1 MLVYQLIFQ
10 YKIYMSTLIKVI
22 DKFLT
27 NITLTVR
34 KIRNCI
40 GIKKKEHIKVDEL
53 HDTKQ
58 SNTYTDFNSIKL

>member
-1 MLVYQLIFQ
+1 M
-10 YKIYMSTLIKVI
+10 TLIKYI

-40 GIKKKEHIKVDEL
+40 GIKKKEDIKANEL

-58 SNTYTDFNSIKL
+58 SNTYTDFDTVKF

>member
-1 MLVYQLIFQ
+1 
-10 YKIYMSTLIKVI
+10 MSTLIEYI

-27 NITLTVR
+27 SITLTVR

-40 GIKKKEHIKVDEL
+40 GIKKKEHIKVDDEL

-58 SNTYTDFNSIKL
+58 SNTYTHFDTVKF

>member
-1 MLVYQLIFQ
+1 
-10 YKIYMSTLIKVI
+10 MSTLIEYI

-27 NITLTVR
+27 SITLTVR

-40 GIKKKEHIKVDEL
+40 GIKKKEHIKVDDEL

-58 SNTYTDFNSIKL
+58 SNTYTHCDTVKF

>member
-1 MLVYQLIFQ
+1 
-10 YKIYMSTLIKVI
+10 MSTLIKYI

-27 NITLTVR
+27 SITLTVR
-34 KIRNCI
+34 KLRNCI

-58 SNTYTDFNSIKL
+58 SNTYTHFNTVKF

>member
-1 MLVYQLIFQ
+1 
-10 YKIYMSTLIKVI
+10 MSTLIKVI

-40 GIKKKEHIKVDEL
+40 GIKKKEDIKIDEL

>member
-1 MLVYQLIFQ
+1 M
-10 YKIYMSTLIKVI
+10 TLIKYI

-34 KIRNCI
+34 KIRNSI
-40 GIKKKEHIKVDEL
+40 GIKKKQNIKVDEL

-58 SNTYTDFNSIKL
+58 SNTYTDFDTVKF

>member
-1 MLVYQLIFQ
+1 
-10 YKIYMSTLIKVI
+10 MSTLIKYI

-27 NITLTVR
+27 GITLTVR

-53 HDTKQ
+53 HDIRD
-58 SNTYTDFNSIKL
+58 SNSEPDFDSIKL